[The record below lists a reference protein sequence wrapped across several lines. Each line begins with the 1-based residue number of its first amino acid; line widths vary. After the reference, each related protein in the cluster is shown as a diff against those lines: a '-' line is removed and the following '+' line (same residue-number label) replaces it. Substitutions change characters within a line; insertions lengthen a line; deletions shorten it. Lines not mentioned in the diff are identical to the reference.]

1 MNEVPLYL
9 PPISSLGVESIAT
22 AMFASSSIED
32 LLKIFLISLGER
44 LHANRVAIYHLE
56 NDQEGKILVEAI
68 SPNIESIRNQIYPI
82 AYFGIDSIQNYSCD
96 RATILSDIEQISKT
110 CKLPPHSLR
119 EVKAMMSAPILFDSS
134 IGNKIWGLAIVQQ
147 CDHPRQWHPLEAE
160 FIFETSQ
167 VLGQCLQAWESRLQS
182 PVSSILF
189 TDKYIRDQTS
199 DQTIENDQEE
209 FVARRIDLTE
219 DLAITSAH
227 TNPASPEIEVSSNFV
242 LLDDEENEILDR
254 IHIREDQTSINV
266 AINLAMQKLYQETQT
281 GANQNLSA
289 FTRIDDPQIFDG
301 VDVESITLEDV
312 LENLIQDKTQ
322 DRVRSLQ
329 QKVNELIASLQQK
342 LDEIAMLQIQIQEL
356 TESQKEFLQK
366 LLDIQ
371 SEDIISTIKTQ
382 L

>member
-1 MNEVPLYL
+1 MNEVPPSL
-9 PPISSLGVESIAT
+9 PPISSLGLESIAT

-44 LHANRVAIYHLE
+44 LDANRVAIYHLQ

-82 AYFGIDSIQNYSCD
+82 TYFGIDSIQNYSCD
-96 RATILSDIEQISKT
+96 RATIWSDIEQQISKAY
-110 CKLPPHSLR
+110 KLHPQGLK

-134 IGNKIWGLAIVQQ
+134 IGNQIWGLAIVQQ
-147 CDHPRQWHPLEAE
+147 CDFPRQWHPLESK
-160 FIFETSQ
+160 FIFEISQ

-199 DQTIENDQEE
+199 DQTSENDQEE
-209 FVARRIDLTE
+209 FVARRVDLTR
-219 DLAITSAH
+219 DLAITSSH
-227 TNPASPEIEVSSNFV
+227 INPASPEIEVSSNFV
-242 LLDDEENEILDR
+242 LPDDEENEILDR
-254 IHIREDQTSINV
+254 IHIREDQASINV
-266 AINLAMQKLYQETQT
+266 AINFAMQKLYQETQT
-281 GANQNLSA
+281 GTNQNLSA
-289 FTRIDDPQIFDG
+289 FTRINNSQIFDG

-322 DRVRSLQ
+322 DRVKSLQ

-342 LDEIAMLQIQIQEL
+342 LDEIATLQSQIQEL
-356 TESQKEFLQK
+356 TKSQKEFKQT

-371 SEDIISTIKTQ
+371 SKNTTSIIK
-382 L
+382 

>member
-1 MNEVPLYL
+1 MNEVPPSL
-9 PPISSLGVESIAT
+9 PPISSLGLESIAT

-44 LHANRVAIYHLE
+44 LDANRVAIYHLQ

-82 AYFGIDSIQNYSCD
+82 TYFGIDAIQNYSCD
-96 RATILSDIEQISKT
+96 RATIWSDIEEISKT
-110 CKLPPHSLR
+110 CKLPSHCLR

-134 IGNKIWGLAIVQQ
+134 IGNQIWGLAIVQQ
-147 CDHPRQWHPLEAE
+147 CDHARQWHPLESK
-160 FIFETSQ
+160 FIFEISQ

-182 PVSSILF
+182 PVSSVLF

-199 DQTIENDQEE
+199 DQTSENDQEE
-209 FVARRIDLTE
+209 FVARRVDLTG
-219 DLAITSAH
+219 DLAIISSH
-227 TNPASPEIEVSSNFV
+227 INPASPEIEVSSNFV
-242 LLDDEENEILDR
+242 LPDDEENEILDR
-254 IHIREDQTSINV
+254 IHIRKDQASINV

-281 GANQNLSA
+281 GTNQNLSA
-289 FTRIDDPQIFDG
+289 FTRINNPQIFDG

-322 DRVRSLQ
+322 DRVEFLQ
-329 QKVNELIASLQQK
+329 QKVDELITNLQQK
-342 LDEIAMLQIQIQEL
+342 LDEIATLQSQIQEL
-356 TESQKEFLQK
+356 TKSQKEFKQI

-371 SEDIISTIKTQ
+371 SKNTTSIIK
-382 L
+382 

>member
-1 MNEVPLYL
+1 MNEVPPSL
-9 PPISSLGVESIAT
+9 PPISSLGLESIAT

-44 LHANRVAIYHLE
+44 LDASRVAIYHLQ

-82 AYFGIDSIQNYSCD
+82 TYFGIDSIQNYSCD
-96 RATILSDIEQISKT
+96 RATIFSDIEQISKT
-110 CKLPPHSLR
+110 YKLHPYCLR

-134 IGNKIWGLAIVQQ
+134 IGNQIWGLAIVQQ
-147 CDHPRQWHPLEAE
+147 CDFPRQWHPLESK
-160 FIFETSQ
+160 FIFEISQ

-199 DQTIENDQEE
+199 ENDQEE
-209 FVARRIDLTE
+209 FVARRVDLTG
-219 DLAITSAH
+219 DLAITSSH
-227 TNPASPEIEVSSNFV
+227 INPASPEIEVSSNFV
-242 LLDDEENEILDR
+242 LPDDEENEILDR
-254 IHIREDQTSINV
+254 IHIREDQASINV
-266 AINLAMQKLYQETQT
+266 AINFAMQKLYQETQT

-289 FTRIDDPQIFDG
+289 FTRINNSQIFDG
-301 VDVESITLEDV
+301 VDVESVTLEDV

-322 DRVRSLQ
+322 DRVKSLQ

-342 LDEIAMLQIQIQEL
+342 LDEIATLQSQIQEL
-356 TESQKEFLQK
+356 TKSQKEFKQI

-371 SEDIISTIKTQ
+371 SKNTTSIMK
-382 L
+382 

>member
-1 MNEVPLYL
+1 MNEVPPSL
-9 PPISSLGVESIAT
+9 PPISSLGLESIAT

-44 LHANRVAIYHLE
+44 LDANRVAIYHLQ

-82 AYFGIDSIQNYSCD
+82 TYFGIDSIQNYSCD
-96 RATILSDIEQISKT
+96 RATIWSDIEQISKAY
-110 CKLPPHSLR
+110 KLYPYCLR
-119 EVKAMMSAPILFDSS
+119 EVKAMVSAPILFDSS
-134 IGNKIWGLAIVQQ
+134 IGNQIWGLAIVQQ
-147 CDHPRQWHPLEAE
+147 CDFPRQWHPLESK
-160 FIFETSQ
+160 FIFEISQ

-182 PVSSILF
+182 PISSILF
-189 TDKYIRDQTS
+189 TGKYIK

-209 FVARRIDLTE
+209 FVARRVDLTG
-219 DLAITSAH
+219 DLAITSSH
-227 TNPASPEIEVSSNFV
+227 INPASPEIEVSSNFV
-242 LLDDEENEILDR
+242 LPDDDENEILDR
-254 IHIREDQTSINV
+254 IHIREDQASINV

-289 FTRIDDPQIFDG
+289 FTRVNNSQIFDG

-322 DRVRSLQ
+322 DRVKFLQ

-342 LDEIAMLQIQIQEL
+342 LDEIATLQSQIQEL
-356 TESQKEFLQK
+356 TKSQKEFKQI

-371 SEDIISTIKTQ
+371 SKNTTSIIK
-382 L
+382 

>member
-1 MNEVPLYL
+1 MNEVPPSL
-9 PPISSLGVESIAT
+9 PPISSLGLESIAT

-44 LHANRVAIYHLE
+44 LDANRVAIYHLQ

-82 AYFGIDSIQNYSCD
+82 TYFGIDAIQNYSCD
-96 RATILSDIEQISKT
+96 RATIWSDIEEISKT
-110 CKLPPHSLR
+110 CKLPSHCLR

-134 IGNKIWGLAIVQQ
+134 IGNQIWGLAIVQQ
-147 CDHPRQWHPLEAE
+147 CDHARQWHPLESK
-160 FIFETSQ
+160 FIFEISQ

-182 PVSSILF
+182 PVSSVLF

-199 DQTIENDQEE
+199 DQTSENDQEE
-209 FVARRIDLTE
+209 FVARRVDLTG
-219 DLAITSAH
+219 DLAIISSH
-227 TNPASPEIEVSSNFV
+227 INPASPEIEVSSNFV
-242 LLDDEENEILDR
+242 LPDDEENEILDR
-254 IHIREDQTSINV
+254 IHIRKDQASINV

-281 GANQNLSA
+281 GTNQNLSA
-289 FTRIDDPQIFDG
+289 FTRINNPQIFDG

-322 DRVRSLQ
+322 DRVKFLQ
-329 QKVNELIASLQQK
+329 QKVNELITNLQQK
-342 LDEIAMLQIQIQEL
+342 LDEIATLQSQIQEL
-356 TESQKEFLQK
+356 TKSQKEFKQI

-371 SEDIISTIKTQ
+371 SKNTTSIIK
-382 L
+382 

>member
-1 MNEVPLYL
+1 M
-9 PPISSLGVESIAT
+9 PPISSLGLESIAT

-44 LHANRVAIYHLE
+44 LDANRVAIYHLQ

-82 AYFGIDSIQNYSCD
+82 TYFGIDSIQNYSCD
-96 RATILSDIEQISKT
+96 RATIWSDIEQISKT
-110 CKLPPHSLR
+110 CKLPSHCLR

-134 IGNKIWGLAIVQQ
+134 IGNQIWGLAIVQQ
-147 CDHPRQWHPLEAE
+147 CDHARQWHPLESK
-160 FIFETSQ
+160 FIFEISQ

-199 DQTIENDQEE
+199 ENDQEE
-209 FVARRIDLTE
+209 FVARRVDLTG
-219 DLAITSAH
+219 DLAITSSH
-227 TNPASPEIEVSSNFV
+227 INLASPEIEVSSNFV
-242 LLDDEENEILDR
+242 LPDDEENEILDR
-254 IHIREDQTSINV
+254 IHIREDQASINV

-289 FTRIDDPQIFDG
+289 FTRINNPQIFDG

-322 DRVRSLQ
+322 DRVKSLQ
-329 QKVNELIASLQQK
+329 QKVNELIESLQQK
-342 LDEIAMLQIQIQEL
+342 LDEIATLQSQIQEL
-356 TESQKEFLQK
+356 TKSQKEFKQI

-371 SEDIISTIKTQ
+371 SKNTTSIIK
-382 L
+382 

>member
-1 MNEVPLYL
+1 
-9 PPISSLGVESIAT
+9 
-22 AMFASSSIED
+22 
-32 LLKIFLISLGER
+32 
-44 LHANRVAIYHLE
+44 
-56 NDQEGKILVEAI
+56 
-68 SPNIESIRNQIYPI
+68 
-82 AYFGIDSIQNYSCD
+82 
-96 RATILSDIEQISKT
+96 
-110 CKLPPHSLR
+110 
-119 EVKAMMSAPILFDSS
+119 
-134 IGNKIWGLAIVQQ
+134 
-147 CDHPRQWHPLEAE
+147 
-160 FIFETSQ
+160 
-167 VLGQCLQAWESRLQS
+167 
-182 PVSSILF
+182 
-189 TDKYIRDQTS
+189 
-199 DQTIENDQEE
+199 
-209 FVARRIDLTE
+209 
-219 DLAITSAH
+219 
-227 TNPASPEIEVSSNFV
+227 
-242 LLDDEENEILDR
+242 
-254 IHIREDQTSINV
+254 
-266 AINLAMQKLYQETQT
+266 MQKLYQETQT

>member
-1 MNEVPLYL
+1 MNEVPPSL
-9 PPISSLGVESIAT
+9 PPISSLGLESIAT

-44 LHANRVAIYHLE
+44 LDASRVAIYHLQ

-82 AYFGIDSIQNYSCD
+82 TYFGIDSIQNYSCD
-96 RATILSDIEQISKT
+96 RATIWSDIEQQISKAY
-110 CKLPPHSLR
+110 KLHPQGLK

-134 IGNKIWGLAIVQQ
+134 IGNQIWGLAIIQQ
-147 CDHPRQWHPLEAE
+147 CDHARQWHPIESK
-160 FIFETSQ
+160 FIFEISQ

-189 TDKYIRDQTS
+189 TDKYIRDQT
-199 DQTIENDQEE
+199 IENDQEE
-209 FVARRIDLTE
+209 FVARRVDLTG
-219 DLAITSAH
+219 DLAITSSH
-227 TNPASPEIEVSSNFV
+227 INPASPEIEVSSNFV
-242 LLDDEENEILDR
+242 LPDDDENEILDR
-254 IHIREDQTSINV
+254 IHIREDQASINV

-281 GANQNLSA
+281 GTNQNLSA
-289 FTRIDDPQIFDG
+289 FTCINNPQIFDG

-322 DRVRSLQ
+322 DRVKSLQ
-329 QKVNELIASLQQK
+329 QKVNELIESLQQK
-342 LDEIAMLQIQIQEL
+342 LDEIATLQSQIQEL
-356 TESQKEFLQK
+356 TKSQKEFKQI

-371 SEDIISTIKTQ
+371 SKNTTSIMK
-382 L
+382 